1 MDLINSPINDITNEK
16 ENLVIN
22 SEQNEP
28 QNSNIVQFSIE
39 GKNQSSKDNNRFV
52 AKFTCNYILVCIF
65 SLLLSCPILFGILVT
80 TIVLYI
86 RIIII
91 LIGVLLELMLLFC
104 FNKKI
109 VFLKDAS
116 NEKLIIKV
124 INFLCFAKKIIIF
137 DLENIH
143 FNILQNISYSQ
154 DGPIP
159 FYGLLIINDFKNLV
173 GIDLDDSN
181 IKQKPAKYL
190 YYFDNYSLLKYQSLE
205 LARQLNYFVGSPRN
219 YKNPLCFNINK
230 YLKKKRRY
238 HYGSSS
244 YMKFSDHFFIYHL
257 LGEFNKSRISGC
269 FPLFVAIMNCIF
281 FIIAM
286 FLLAI
291 DNKKIRLILVI
302 FPLVANITFY
312 ILYKCLTFT
321 FDNILRIDCI
331 YSKNFDRI
339 FIGLVKYT
347 KTKYVNTFEYQMDN
361 IDRFILENGGNNR
374 NRIFN
379 LKVVFKNNDIQQIFT
394 LRKKTKADLEGL
406 IYLLN
411 ERLNINANTNI
422 TPNNNFDTNEKNKDK
437 N

>member
-1 MDLINSPINDITNEK
+1 
-16 ENLVIN
+16 
-22 SEQNEP
+22 
-28 QNSNIVQFSIE
+28 
-39 GKNQSSKDNNRFV
+39 
-52 AKFTCNYILVCIF
+52 
-65 SLLLSCPILFGILVT
+65 
-80 TIVLYI
+80 
-86 RIIII
+86 
-91 LIGVLLELMLLFC
+91 
-104 FNKKI
+104 
-109 VFLKDAS
+109 
-116 NEKLIIKV
+116 
-124 INFLCFAKKIIIF
+124 
-137 DLENIH
+137 
-143 FNILQNISYSQ
+143 
-154 DGPIP
+154 
-159 FYGLLIINDFKNLV
+159 
-173 GIDLDDSN
+173 
-181 IKQKPAKYL
+181 
-190 YYFDNYSLLKYQSLE
+190 
-205 LARQLNYFVGSPRN
+205 
-219 YKNPLCFNINK
+219 
-230 YLKKKRRY
+230 
-238 HYGSSS
+238 
-244 YMKFSDHFFIYHL
+244 MKFSDHFFIYHL

-361 IDRFILENGGNNR
+361 IDRFILENGANNN

-411 ERLNINANTNI
+411 ERLNNNTQ
-422 TPNNNFDTNEKNKDK
+422 TNNNNDSNENK
-437 N
+437 